1 MNTKFEVIDYSGQT
15 ISLYPRLELYTV
27 HDFMGQELPGIAI
40 ALDFTDP
47 ETGKLEQYA
56 ILTKSFG
63 EPIGLKN
70 SAYIDTNNC
79 YFAQQLFEQGM
90 AKNTGFYKESGYCSY
105 PLWQF
110 EEAFL
115 QEIGGEHYE
124 TYAQQYDEYMQA
136 AFAPEEMEDSSM
148 ELQ

>member
-1 MNTKFEVIDYSGQT
+1 MTFDITDFLGQKVT
-15 ISLYPRLELYTV
+15 LHPRLELYTV

-40 ALDFTDP
+40 AMDFTDP
-47 ETGKLEQYA
+47 ETGRLEQYA

-63 EPIGLKN
+63 EFIRLKN

-79 YFAQQLFEQGM
+79 YFAQQLLEQGM
-90 AKNTGFYKESGYCSY
+90 AKDTGFYKESGYCTY

-110 EEAFL
+110 EETFL
-115 QEIGGEHYE
+115 QKIGREHYE
-124 TYAQQYDEYMQA
+124 TYAQQYDAYMQA
-136 AFAPEEMEDSSM
+136 AFAPEEMEDSSI

>member
-1 MNTKFEVIDYSGQT
+1 MTFDITDFLGQKVA
-15 ISLYPRLELYTV
+15 LHPRLELYTV

-63 EPIGLKN
+63 EFIGLKN

-79 YFAQQLFEQGM
+79 YFAQQLLEQGM
-90 AKNTGFYKESGYCSY
+90 AKDTGFYKESGYCTY

-110 EEAFL
+110 EETFL
-115 QEIGGEHYE
+115 QKIGREHYE
-124 TYAQQYDEYMQA
+124 TYAQQYDAYMQA
-136 AFAPEEMEDSSM
+136 AFAPEEMEDSSI

>member
-1 MNTKFEVIDYSGQT
+1 
-15 ISLYPRLELYTV
+15 
-27 HDFMGQELPGIAI
+27 MGQELPGIAI

-90 AKNTGFYKESGYCSY
+90 AKNTGFYD
-105 PLWQF
+105 W
-110 EEAFL
+110 
-115 QEIGGEHYE
+115 
-124 TYAQQYDEYMQA
+124 
-136 AFAPEEMEDSSM
+136 
-148 ELQ
+148 